1 MSNYQVINTN
11 PSVEEYCI
19 LRVETGLSPKSIE
32 AAEIALKNTWYGLHI
47 KFNDEKTVGMGRI
60 IGDGGCFF
68 QIVDIAVKSEHQGKG
83 LGKLIMEDLINYFK
97 NNAPQSAYVSFI
109 ADGDAK
115 HLYEKYGFKPTAPE
129 SIGMF
134 YKK

>member
-1 MSNYQVINTN
+1 MSNYKVIQSN
-11 PSVEEYCI
+11 PSVKDYCF
-19 LRVETGLSPKSIE
+19 LRVETGLSPKSNE
-32 AAEIALKNTWYGLHI
+32 AAEIAMKNTWYGIHI
-47 KFNDEKTVGMGRI
+47 KFNNETIGMGRI

-68 QIVDIAVKSEHQGKG
+68 QIVDIAVLADHQGKG
-83 LGKLIMEDLINYFK
+83 LGKIIMKDLMTYFN
-97 NNAPQSAYVSFI
+97 NNAPQSAYLSLI

-129 SIGMF
+129 SIGMY